1 VTTTAS
7 ASTATPTDKYEV
19 VIGLEV
25 HCQLRTKSKMFSAC
39 PRDYFDQEPNTL
51 IDPVTLGLPGTLPVI
66 NEQAVSYTILA
77 GLALGCTIPEY
88 AKFDRK
94 NYPYPDLPKGYQI
107 TQFDQ
112 PFCLGGTVEVETE
125 AGKRAI
131 KLERIHLEEDTGRL
145 LHRDDG
151 AEGYSLIDFN
161 RAGVPLM
168 ELVSQPDM
176 HSSDEAVAFLRYL
189 RQLFRYT
196 GVSDADLEKGSFR
209 CDANVSLR
217 LHGAEELGAKVE
229 VKNMNSFRSVQRAIE
244 FEIVRQAA
252 ILDAGGSV
260 DQETRGFV
268 DATGET
274 ASQRSK
280 EGAHDYR
287 YFPEPD
293 LPPLHIERAMVEE
306 LRASLPELPR
316 ARAARF
322 EGEHGLSSDE
332 AHTLTETRQRA
343 DDYEAAVASVGD
355 PSKAR
360 AVAHWFIG
368 DVAGRINEVG
378 RADAELADT
387 GITPEHVAQLVR
399 LVEAKT
405 ITASTAKDVLGFA
418 FESGDL
424 PEAIVEARGLKQVTD
439 SGAIEAIVAQVIDA
453 NPKAVEDYR
462 GGKDSA
468 VKFLV
473 GQVMRETRGR
483 TDPNS
488 AAEMIKAALD
498 G

>member
-1 VTTTAS
+1 MTTDTAI
-7 ASTATPTDKYEV
+7 ADKYEV

-25 HCQLRTKSKMFSAC
+25 HCQLRTKSKMFSDC
-39 PRDYFDQEPNTL
+39 PRDYFDREPNTL
-51 IDPVTLGLPGTLPVI
+51 LDPVTMALPGTLPVI
-66 NEQAVSYTILA
+66 NEQAVSFTILT
-77 GLALGCTIPEY
+77 GLALGCTIPEF

-112 PFCLGGTVEVETE
+112 PFCVDGSVEVETE
-125 AGKRAI
+125 DRGKRTI
-131 KLERIHLEEDTGRL
+131 YLERIHLEEDTGRL

-151 AEGYSLIDFN
+151 GEGYSLIDFN

-168 ELVSQPDM
+168 ELVSKPDLR
-176 HSSDEAVAFLRYL
+176 SSDEAVVFLRYL
-189 RQLFRYT
+189 RQVFRYT

-252 ILDAGGSV
+252 ILDAGGEI
-260 DQETRGFV
+260 DQETRGFI

-287 YFPEPD
+287 YFPDPD
-293 LPPLHIERAMVEE
+293 LPPLQIERAMVEE

-322 EGEHGLSSDE
+322 EVEYGLTPDE

-343 DDYEAAVASVGD
+343 EDYEAAVTLVGD
-355 PSKAR
+355 STKAR
-360 AVAHWFIG
+360 AVAHWLIG
-368 DVAGRINEVG
+368 DVAGRINELG

-387 GITPEHVAQLVR
+387 GITPQHVAQLVQ

-439 SGAIEAIVAQVIDA
+439 SGAIDAVITQVIEA

-462 GGKDSA
+462 GGKESA

-473 GQVMRETRGR
+473 GQVMRETKGR

-488 AAEMIKAALD
+488 DAELIKAALD
-498 G
+498 A

>member
-1 VTTTAS
+1 MTTDTAI
-7 ASTATPTDKYEV
+7 TDKYEV

-25 HCQLRTKSKMFSAC
+25 HCQLRTESKMFSSC

-51 IDPVTLGLPGTLPVI
+51 LDPVTLGLPGTLPVI

-77 GLALGCTIPEY
+77 GLALGCTIPEH

-94 NYPYPDLPKGYQI
+94 NFPYPDLPKGYQI

-112 PFCLGGTVEVETE
+112 PFCLDGSVDVETE
-125 AGKRAI
+125 GRGKQTI
-131 KLERIHLEEDTGRL
+131 QLERIHLEEDTGRL
-145 LHRDDG
+145 LHRNNG
-151 AEGYSLIDFN
+151 AESYTLIDFN

-168 ELVSQPDM
+168 ELVSKPDLR
-176 HSSDEAVAFLRYL
+176 SSDEAVAFLRYL
-189 RQLFRYT
+189 RQVFRYT

-217 LHGAEELGAKVE
+217 LHGVEELGRRVE

-252 ILDAGGSV
+252 ILDVGGTI

-274 ASQRSK
+274 VSQRSK

-293 LPPLHIERAMVEE
+293 LPPLQIDRATVEE
-306 LRASLPELPR
+306 LRAALPELPR

-322 EGEHGLSSDE
+322 LAEHRLSEDE
-332 AHTLTETRQRA
+332 AHTLTESRQRA
-343 DDYEAAVASVGD
+343 DDYEAAADLVGD
-355 PSKAR
+355 ASQAR

-368 DVAGRINEVG
+368 DVAGRINELG

-387 GITPEHVAQLVR
+387 GITPAHIAELVQ

-405 ITASTAKDVLGFA
+405 ITASTAKNVLGFA

-424 PEAIVEARGLKQVTD
+424 PEVIVDARGLKQVTD
-439 SGAIEAIVAQVIDA
+439 SGAIEAIVAGVIDA

-462 GGKDSA
+462 GGKESA

-473 GQVMRETRGR
+473 GQIMRETKGR

-498 G
+498 S

>member
-1 VTTTAS
+1 MTTA
-7 ASTATPTDKYEV
+7 AATDKYEV

-25 HCQLRTKSKMFSAC
+25 HCQLRTQSKMFSAC
-39 PRDYFDQEPNTL
+39 PRDYFDREPNTL
-51 IDPVTLGLPGTLPVI
+51 VDPVTLGMPGTLPVI

-77 GLALGCTIPEY
+77 GLALGCDIPEF

-112 PFCLGGTVEVETE
+112 PFCLEGAVEVETE
-125 AGKRAI
+125 DRGKQTI
-131 KLERIHLEEDTGRL
+131 HLERIHLEEDTGRL
-145 LHRDDG
+145 LHRDNG
-151 AEGYSLIDFN
+151 AEEYSLIDFN

-168 ELVSQPDM
+168 ELVSKPDIR
-176 HSSDEAVAFLRYL
+176 SSDEAVAFLRYL
-189 RQLFRYT
+189 RQVFRYT

-217 LHGAEELGAKVE
+217 LRGAEELGAKVE

-244 FEIVRQAA
+244 FEIERQAA
-252 ILDAGGSV
+252 ILDAGGTI

-280 EGAHDYR
+280 EQAHDYR

-293 LPPLHIERAMVEE
+293 LPPLHIAPAMVDE
-306 LRASLPELPR
+306 LRAALPELPR
-316 ARAARF
+316 VRAARF
-322 EGEHGLSSDE
+322 EAEHGLSPDE
-332 AHTLTETRQRA
+332 ASLLTETRQRA
-343 DDYEAAVASVGD
+343 DDYEAAVELVGD
-355 PSKAR
+355 ASKAR

-368 DVAGRINEVG
+368 DVAGRINELG

-387 GITPEHVAQLVR
+387 GITPEHVAQLVQ

-418 FESGDL
+418 FDSGDL

-439 SGAIEAIVAQVIDA
+439 SGAIEAVVTQVIEA

-462 GGKDSA
+462 GGKESA

-473 GQVMRETRGR
+473 GQVMRETKGR

-488 AAEMIKAALD
+488 AAELIKTALD
-498 G
+498 A

>member
-1 VTTTAS
+1 MTT
-7 ASTATPTDKYEV
+7 STAATDKYEV

-25 HCQLRTKSKMFSAC
+25 HCQLRTESKMFSDC
-39 PRDYFDQEPNTL
+39 PRDYFDREPNTL

-77 GLALGCTIPEY
+77 GLALGCEIPEF

-107 TQFDQ
+107 TQYDQ
-112 PFCLGGTVEVETE
+112 PFCLGGTLEVETD
-125 AGKRAI
+125 AGTRTVRI
-131 KLERIHLEEDTGRL
+131 ERIHLEEDTGRL

-151 AEGYSLIDFN
+151 AEEYSLIDFN

-168 ELVSQPDM
+168 ELVTHPDLR
-176 HSSDEAVAFLRYL
+176 SSEEAAAFLRAL
-189 RQLFRYT
+189 RQIYRYA
-196 GVSDADLEKGSFR
+196 GVSDADMEKGSFR

-217 LHGAEELGAKVE
+217 LHGAEQLGSKVE
-229 VKNMNSFRSVQRAIE
+229 VKNMNSFRAVQRAIE
-244 FEIVRQAA
+244 FEIERQAA
-252 ILDAGGSV
+252 MLDAGERIE
-260 DQETRGFV
+260 QETRGFV
-268 DATGET
+268 DATNET
-274 ASQRSK
+274 VSQRSK
-280 EGAHDYR
+280 EEANDYR

-306 LRASLPELPR
+306 LRAALPELPR

-322 EGEHGLSSDE
+322 ETDHGLSADE
-332 AHTLTETRQRA
+332 AHLLTESRQRA
-343 DDYEAAVASVGD
+343 DDYEAAVGLAGDASR
-355 PSKAR
+355 AR
-360 AVAHWFIG
+360 AVALWFIG
-368 DVAGRINEVG
+368 DVAGRINELG

-387 GITPEHVAQLVR
+387 GITPEHVAQLVQ
-399 LVEAKT
+399 LVEANT

-424 PEAIVEARGLKQVTD
+424 PEAIVDARGLEQVTD
-439 SGAIEAIVAQVIDA
+439 SGAIEAVVAQVIDA
-453 NPKAVEDYR
+453 NPKAVDDYR
-462 GGKDSA
+462 GGKESA

-488 AAEMIKAALD
+488 AAELIKAALD
-498 G
+498 A

>member
-1 VTTTAS
+1 MTTTA
-7 ASTATPTDKYEV
+7 AAPTDKYEV

-25 HCQLRTKSKMFSAC
+25 HCQLRTRSKMFSDC
-39 PRDYFDQEPNTL
+39 PRDYFDKEPNTL

-77 GLALGCTIPEY
+77 GLALGCTIPEF

-112 PFCLGGTVEVETE
+112 PFCVDGDVEVETE
-125 AGKRAI
+125 GRGKRTI
-131 KLERIHLEEDTGRL
+131 QLERIHLEEDTGRL
-145 LHRDDG
+145 LHRNNGSED
-151 AEGYSLIDFN
+151 YSLIDFN

-168 ELVSQPDM
+168 ELVSKPDLR
-176 HSSDEAVAFLRYL
+176 SSDEAVAFLRYL
-189 RQLFRYT
+189 RQVFRYT

-217 LHGAEELGAKVE
+217 LYGAEELGAKVE

-252 ILDAGGSV
+252 ILDAGGTI

-268 DATGET
+268 DASGET

-293 LPPLHIERAMVEE
+293 LPPLHIAPAMVEE
-306 LRASLPELPR
+306 LRAALPELPR

-322 EGEHGLSSDE
+322 EGEHGLTLDE
-332 AHTLTETRQRA
+332 AQTLTETRQRA
-343 DDYEAAVASVGD
+343 DDYEAAVTAVGD
-355 PSKAR
+355 PTKAR

-399 LVEAKT
+399 LVEAGT

-418 FESGDL
+418 FDSGDL

-439 SGAIEAIVAQVIDA
+439 SGAIDAVITQVIEA

-473 GQVMRETRGR
+473 GQVMREIKGR

-488 AAEMIKAALD
+488 AAELIKAALD
-498 G
+498 A